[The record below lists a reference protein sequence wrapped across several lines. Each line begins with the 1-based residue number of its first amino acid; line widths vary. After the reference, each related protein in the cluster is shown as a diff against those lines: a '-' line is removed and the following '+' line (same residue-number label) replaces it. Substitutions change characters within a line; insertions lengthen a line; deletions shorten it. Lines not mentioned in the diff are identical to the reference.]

1 MRFPCPAAALS
12 NTLLRWLAL
21 FEGLLSIKRKRE
33 RKERKQSAKSA
44 AVRTQAKC
52 IQGQRGAWPGVE
64 GLKGA
69 GKEAQSHREEFLLA
83 RSARAGHVLLGRL
96 GVLKGKRRMLQAQTC
111 RVGAGGGCGQ
121 GLGSRAY

>member
-1 MRFPCPAAALS
+1 MYSGSKGRVAGS
-12 NTLLRWLAL
+12 
-21 FEGLLSIKRKRE
+21 
-33 RKERKQSAKSA
+33 
-44 AVRTQAKC
+44 
-52 IQGQRGAWPGVE
+52 E

-83 RSARAGHVLLGRL
+83 RSARAGHVLLGML
-96 GVLKGKRRMLQAQTC
+96 DVLKGKRRMLRAQTC